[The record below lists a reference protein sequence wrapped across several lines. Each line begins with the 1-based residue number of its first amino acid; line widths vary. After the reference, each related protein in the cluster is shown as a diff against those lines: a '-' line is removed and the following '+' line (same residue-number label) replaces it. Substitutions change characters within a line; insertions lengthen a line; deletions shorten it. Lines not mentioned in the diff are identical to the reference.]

1 MTLMGVSVSS
11 STRRIGKKR
20 PEPMHKSH
28 KGLLKRV
35 KISASGKVRF
45 HSPNSRHLK
54 SNKTGAAVRSYR
66 RARTLSSSDNAML
79 GKVLHRSLAR

>member
-1 MTLMGVSVSS
+1 
-11 STRRIGKKR
+11 
-20 PEPMHKSH
+20 MHKSH

-66 RARTLSSSDNAML
+66 RARTLSNSENAML
-79 GKVLHRSLAR
+79 GKVLHRSLTR